1 MTMFQDNAAQLV
13 KDAADIVEVI
23 NEHVPLQKRSGRYVG
38 LCPFHSE
45 KTPSFSVNQER
56 GFFHCFGCKE
66 SGDVISFVMK
76 YHSLPF
82 LDALKELADR
92 YGIAIDDRELTPV
105 EKARARKRKTLFAV
119 NELAASLYHEFLR
132 HDPAAEP
139 ARRYLESR
147 RITATVIK
155 DFRLG
160 YAPDSWDFL
169 GKHLA
174 THKIEPATAVEAG
187 LLVAKERGGYYDR
200 FRKRVLCPIFSMA
213 GEVAGFGGRILGE
226 GQPKYLNTPE
236 TPVFDKGK
244 TLFGLYQTKKAVQA
258 GRRCLLV
265 EGNFDLLSMVAAG
278 IPNVAAPLG
287 TALTL
292 HHVRLLKKYVPEAV
306 LLFDGDQAGMK
317 AAMRSVPL
325 FLTEQLDGKV
335 AILPE
340 GHDPDTYL
348 AAHGQ
353 VALEDLVAKAY
364 SLPDF
369 LFGRFVEMYGLGMEG
384 KAKIIGELQPLIKAI
399 GNNHLQR
406 SIFIAH
412 FSEKLG
418 LDAREVAGHFQEG
431 ATVAGP
437 KKRRRVGG
445 SGPVSDG
452 QRRFLEFMVIYP
464 QYFQDFVDAG
474 IEEFLADS
482 EALHIVEI
490 MKEIPTEHFQPEML
504 LARLDGTLKDII
516 AEMLVAVPACLPEQS
531 AQTAREMLDWLA
543 RHSLHKKKEQ
553 LVLQIRRVQHE
564 NNPVLLM
571 ELIEK
576 KKELDEAL
584 IN

>member
-1 MTMFQDNAAQLV
+1 M
-13 KDAADIVEVI
+13 
-23 NEHVPLQKRSGRYVG
+23 
-38 LCPFHSE
+38 
-45 KTPSFSVNQER
+45 
-56 GFFHCFGCKE
+56 
-66 SGDVISFVMK
+66 
-76 YHSLPF
+76 
-82 LDALKELADR
+82 
-92 YGIAIDDRELTPV
+92 TPV

-340 GHDPDTYL
+340 AMIRTPIWQRM
-348 AAHGQ
+348 ARWPWRI
-353 VALEDLVAKAY
+353 
-364 SLPDF
+364 SLP
-369 LFGRFVEMYGLGMEG
+369 R
-384 KAKIIGELQPLIKAI
+384 
-399 GNNHLQR
+399 
-406 SIFIAH
+406 
-412 FSEKLG
+412 
-418 LDAREVAGHFQEG
+418 
-431 ATVAGP
+431 
-437 KKRRRVGG
+437 
-445 SGPVSDG
+445 
-452 QRRFLEFMVIYP
+452 
-464 QYFQDFVDAG
+464 
-474 IEEFLADS
+474 
-482 EALHIVEI
+482 HIVYPI
-490 MKEIPTEHFQPEML
+490 FSSADLSRCMAWAWRARPRS
-504 LARLDGTLKDII
+504 LASCSR
-516 AEMLVAVPACLPEQS
+516 
-531 AQTAREMLDWLA
+531 
-543 RHSLHKKKEQ
+543 
-553 LVLQIRRVQHE
+553 
-564 NNPVLLM
+564 
-571 ELIEK
+571 
-576 KKELDEAL
+576 
-584 IN
+584 